1 MKQSARTWAMWVG
14 VGDHATQKFD
24 LIGYKED
31 SAIVYDDVT
40 MPSMT
45 GQPYIDIIAYVDKHP
60 QPSGEGP
67 TGTLPTAL
75 LDFYGNISLETSK
88 TILQY
93 HQSGD
98 VHIAAYDFDGDKMY
112 LAIGKINNDGKY
124 YPSGQSNNNEL
135 WCAYNRPWLKFSL
148 NDLWDGK

>member
-1 MKQSARTWAMWVG
+1 MLFKDRRRSHHEAIR
-14 VGDHATQKFD
+14 DHATQKFD
-24 LIGYKED
+24 LIGCKED

-40 MPSMT
+40 MPLMT
-45 GQPYIDIIAYVDKHP
+45 GQPYIDSIAYVDKHP

-88 TILQY
+88 IILQY

-98 VHIAAYDFDGDKMY
+98 VHIAAYDFDGDEMY
-112 LAIGKINNDGKY
+112 LAIGKININGNSGQNNNDG
-124 YPSGQSNNNEL
+124 L
-135 WCAYNRPWLKFSL
+135 WCAHNRPWLKFTQHTKSTL
-148 NDLWDGK
+148 

>member
-45 GQPYIDIIAYVDKHP
+45 GQPYIDSIAYVDKHP

-88 TILQY
+88 IILQY

-98 VHIAAYDFDGDKMY
+98 VHIAAYDFDGDEMY
-112 LAIGKINNDGKY
+112 LAIGKININGKY
-124 YPSGQSNNNEL
+124 YPSGKSNNDGL

>member
-45 GQPYIDIIAYVDKHP
+45 GQPYIDSIAYVDKHP

-88 TILQY
+88 IILQY
-93 HQSGD
+93 HRSGD
-98 VHIAAYDFDGDKMY
+98 VHIAAYDFDGDEMY
-112 LAIGKINNDGKY
+112 LAIGKININGKY
-124 YPSGQSNNNEL
+124 HPSGQSNNDGL